1 MKTAKYFSAT
11 WCGPCKTFKPIVQE
25 VVSEGYNIEYID
37 IDSNQ
42 DTAVEYGV
50 RSVPTVVILQNGTEV
65 DRLVGSVP
73 KQVLL
78 DKLNFVESKIYL

>member
-11 WCGPCKTFKPIVQE
+11 WCGPCKAFKPIVQE

-42 DTAVEYGV
+42 DAAVEYGV

-73 KQVLL
+73 KQALL
-78 DKLNFVESKIYL
+78 DKLN

>member
-1 MKTAKYFSAT
+1 MERNIKMKTAKYFSAT

-78 DKLNFVESKIYL
+78 DKLN

>member
-11 WCGPCKTFKPIVQE
+11 WCGPCKAFKPIVQE

-78 DKLNFVESKIYL
+78 DKLN

>member
-78 DKLNFVESKIYL
+78 DKLN